1 MFVVLLKKTDY
12 NTRVAAIDTKISS
25 LDDKITENKNNL
37 KDTTIDTVLLSE
49 GGDPKFD
56 GEMVFKPI

>member
-1 MFVVLLKKTDY
+1 MLVVLLKKTDY

-49 GGDPKFD
+49 GRGSK
-56 GEMVFKPI
+56 V